1 MTRVDTVITGIGLV
15 SALGVGKDENR
26 ANFRAGTSGVTALR
40 GMDASGLRTRIASQV
55 PERFDE
61 YLRGRIAKS
70 VVKRTARFS
79 QFCLGAS
86 GMAIEDAGLDLER
99 ADRRRVGVVV
109 GNQGYGL
116 KVIDDEVARGLAQKP
131 DMRSADWWEL
141 DIEPMAVV
149 KMMGNSCVGQT
160 SIVYGLQGPSFTV
173 GMSCASGAAAV
184 CAADDLLQL
193 GKVDAVVVGGVDALV
208 SPFALVGFGRLG
220 LLSER
225 NAEPETASR
234 PFDRHR
240 DGFVL
245 GEGAGMMILETAEHA
260 RRRGARVYAHLLG
273 HAVTCEAFDVMA
285 PARGGVGMART
296 MVKALEAARVA
307 PDQVDYVSA
316 HGTAMRPQDACE
328 AQGIKRAFGEHTR
341 RLWVSSQKSMIGHT
355 IGAAGAIEIA
365 VTALTIA
372 EGVVTP
378 TINHTETDPECDFD
392 VVANVARERRVRVA
406 LSNSFGFGGLNTS
419 VVLGAHGGH

>member
-15 SALGVGKDENR
+15 SALGVGKDENW
-26 ANFRAGTSGVTALR
+26 ANFRAGTSGVSALR

-55 PERFDE
+55 PERFEE
-61 YLRGRIAKS
+61 YVRGRLARS
-70 VVKRTARFS
+70 VVKRTARFT
-79 QFCLGAS
+79 QLCLGAS

-99 ADRRRVGVVV
+99 ADRRRIGVVV

-116 KVIDDEVARGLAQKP
+116 KVIDDEIARGLAQKP
-131 DMRSADWWEL
+131 DMRSGDWWAL
-141 DIEPMAVV
+141 DLEPMAVV

-160 SIVYGLQGPSFTV
+160 SIVYGLEGPSFTV
-173 GMSCASGAAAV
+173 GMACASGAAAV

-193 GKVDAVVVGGVDALV
+193 GRVDAVVVGGADALV
-208 SPFALVGFGRLG
+208 SPFALVGFGKLG
-220 LLSER
+220 VLSER
-225 NAEPETASR
+225 NAAPERASR

-245 GEGAGMMILETAEHA
+245 GEGAGMMILETVEHA

-273 HAVTCEAFDVMA
+273 HAVTCEAFDMTA

-296 MVKALEAARVA
+296 MAKALEAARVA
-307 PDQVDYVSA
+307 PDQVDYLSA
-316 HGTAMRPQDACE
+316 HGTAMRQQDLCE
-328 AQGIKRAFGEHTR
+328 AQAIKRTFGAHTS

-365 VTALTIA
+365 VSALTIA

-378 TINHTETDPECDFD
+378 TINHTEPDPECAFD
-392 VVANVARERRVRVA
+392 VVANEARERRVRVA
-406 LSNSFGFGGLNTS
+406 LSNSFGFGGHNCA

>member
-1 MTRVDTVITGIGLV
+1 
-15 SALGVGKDENR
+15 
-26 ANFRAGTSGVTALR
+26 
-40 GMDASGLRTRIASQV
+40 
-55 PERFDE
+55 
-61 YLRGRIAKS
+61 
-70 VVKRTARFS
+70 
-79 QFCLGAS
+79 
-86 GMAIEDAGLDLER
+86 
-99 ADRRRVGVVV
+99 
-109 GNQGYGL
+109 
-116 KVIDDEVARGLAQKP
+116 LAQKP
-131 DMRSADWWEL
+131 GMRSADWWAL
-141 DIEPMAVV
+141 DLEPMAVV

-220 LLSER
+220 VLSER
-225 NAEPETASR
+225 NDAPEHASR

-260 RRRGARVYAHLLG
+260 RRRGARVYAHLRG
-273 HAVTCEAFDVMA
+273 HAVTCEAFDMTA
-285 PARGGVGMART
+285 PARGGVGIART
-296 MVKALEAARVA
+296 MAKAMEAARVA

-392 VVANVARERRVRVA
+392 VVANEARERRVDVA
-406 LSNSFGFGGLNTS
+406 LSNSFGFGGHNCA